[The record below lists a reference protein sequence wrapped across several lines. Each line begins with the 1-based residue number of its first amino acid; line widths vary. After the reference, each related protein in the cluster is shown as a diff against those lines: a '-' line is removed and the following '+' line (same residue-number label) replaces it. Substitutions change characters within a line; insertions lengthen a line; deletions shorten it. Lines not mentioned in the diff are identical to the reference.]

1 MISSTLWFQDRP
13 LNHTFLPVHSPHLT
27 QVLNLYNVMLFSRT
41 LHWPHMDLGDTKR
54 AISSV
59 EPDSNHYSQ
68 RYLSVCASS
77 ACGSTSTSWAKTEK
91 REDAK
96 RLIRVKRPRPKRHC
110 EATVPLREREQ
121 RLTWAGGGPCNS
133 EVAQQCFRSLPLP
146 YTLQTTKTPPHIP
159 HHSL

>member
-1 MISSTLWFQDRP
+1 MHSFTVSVLAYSYYLACTVLMINSTLWFQDRP

-41 LHWPHMDLGDTKR
+41 LHWPHMDLGETKR

-96 RLIRVKRPRPKRHC
+96 RLIRVPRPKRHC
-110 EATVPLREREQ
+110 EATVSLREREQ
-121 RLTWAGGGPCNS
+121 RLTLSWGRDL
-133 EVAQQCFRSLPLP
+133 QLRS
-146 YTLQTTKTPPHIP
+146 
-159 HHSL
+159 SSAVF